1 VAGFLMVTT
10 FLITQPAEEPLL
22 AQLHQQAPP
31 LPLLDP
37 QPAIPPLPQQ
47 LLQLQPQKRQE
58 PPQPEQETQQ
68 PQQPQQPQQKD
79 EVTPNRRLLQPK
91 HRVKSQVDSP
101 LELEVFMEHLSTH
114 KMERPTGN
122 QVNMVVTWPYLLD
135 LQREG
140 VSEHEK
146 TVRQS
151 EFVDTVWRNLHHE
164 RVWSMHMMYE
174 QDEHVIYLLRTL
186 NALAVARGESDRVTA
201 LLSSKLF
208 LTKLPDGR
216 TMQYK
221 DAFEYANQNLEG
233 LLFFIYLFIF
243 FFLLPSPLTSFV
255 SSNTRTRTCVI
266 GLVAYIG
273 NSDIYLGGGWEKLEM
288 ASMLAERKIYSL
300 SRHDN
305 CSGSDPGCWREFSLF
320 PFIYMQNENIR

>member
-1 VAGFLMVTT
+1 MGWLRGPLIFLAGVAGFLMVTT

-31 LPLLDP
+31 IPLLDP
-37 QPAIPPLPQQ
+37 QPALAPLPQQ
-47 LLQLQPQKRQE
+47 QQPRKRQE

-79 EVTPNRRLLQPK
+79 EGTSNTRILQPK
-91 HRVKSQVDSP
+91 HRVKSQVDTP
-101 LELEVFMEHLSTH
+101 LELEVLMTHLSTH
-114 KMERPTGN
+114 KMEQPTGN

-186 NALAVARGESDRVTA
+186 NALAVARGESDRVAA

-221 DAFEYANQNLEG
+221 DAFEYANQHLEG
-233 LLFFIYLFIF
+233 LLF
-243 FFLLPSPLTSFV
+243 FFLLPSPSLPLSHLTLSRTHMRRFGGV
-255 SSNTRTRTCVI
+255 YREFRYLFRGRLGKIRDGVDVGKEKDLFIISTRQLY
-266 GLVAYIG
+266 GLG
-273 NSDIYLGGGWEKLEM
+273 PR
-288 ASMLAERKIYSL
+288 MLA
-300 SRHDN
+300 
-305 CSGSDPGCWREFSLF
+305 
-320 PFIYMQNENIR
+320 